1 MEEASFKEGALNIW
15 ERTPAL
21 LKIVVLYA
29 VLNGMIYGA
38 QELYY
43 YNDTQRMNQLETD
56 MSGIQ
61 SEISSLESRATD
73 GGLAEPYYSR
83 YKNNIEKYNSKVGEY
98 NALSERSGSRWWLIP
113 IPIGR
118 GKTSLK

>member
-1 MEEASFKEGALNIW
+1 MEESGFKEKALNIW

-21 LKIVVLYA
+21 LRLVVLYA
-29 VLNGMIYGA
+29 VLNGVIYGA

-43 YNDTQRMNQLETD
+43 YKDTQKMNQLEGE
-56 MSGIQ
+56 MGSIR

-83 YKNNIEKYNSKVGEY
+83 YKNDIDKYNSKADEY
-98 NALSERSGSRWWLIP
+98 NTLSERSGSRWWLIP